1 MIGSIIYGYNKGDML
16 QLNTLATIADIDLIG
31 FIIYGS
37 NMSDML
43 DTLVKIADIDLIGS
57 TIYGSIWVT
66 CCKYTL

>member
-1 MIGSIIYGYNKGDML
+1 MGDML
-16 QLNTLATIADIDLIG
+16 HSLATIADINLNG

-37 NMSDML
+37 NIGDML